1 MSKSWHVLYYESRTG
16 HCPIQA
22 FIDGAKE
29 RDQAKILSWIR
40 LLEVHGPT
48 LPRPY
53 ADYLQDGIHELRIRL
68 SGRRVRILYFFVF
81 ENYIILS
88 HALTKNVAKTPIW
101 DIHKAGGHR
110 ADFLLRHNEETIQE
124 VLHEEF

>member
-40 LLEVHGPT
+40 LLEIHGPT
-48 LPRPY
+48 LSRPY
-53 ADYLQDGIHELRIRL
+53 ADFLQDGIHELRIRL
-68 SGRRVRILYFFVF
+68 SGRRIRILYFFVF

-88 HALTKNVAKTPIW
+88 HALTKNAAKIPIRE
-101 DIHKAGGHR
+101 IQRAGGHR
-110 ADFLLRHNEETIQE
+110 AAFLLRHDEETIQE
-124 VLHEEF
+124 VLNEKF